1 MRFPFRAG
9 KIFWERA
16 LDSGDAQDGF
26 GVARRH
32 SVPESPK
39 IFERG
44 VALAVEERMLQAVRF
59 VARETIRD
67 VDGVARLESFY
78 FADHG
83 YERIG
88 HVFPG
93 HPIVPTDIA
102 PGE

>member
-9 KIFWERA
+9 KIFRERA

-32 SVPESPK
+32 AVPESPK
-39 IFERG
+39 IFEG
-44 VALAVEERMLQAVRF
+44 SVAFTVEESVLQAVGF

-67 VDGVARLESFY
+67 VDGVARLEPFY

-83 YERIG
+83 HERID
-88 HVFPG
+88 HLFPS

-102 PGE
+102 PRE